1 MMIQEKKGHEST
13 LDLDVNSIS
22 DIAFVKYKS
31 HPSIIT
37 ISKNVSFEPQIKL
50 KDVNKN
56 NVRQQVLNLNSK
68 KPGTFGDIPIRNW
81 KVLLMFEI

>member
-1 MMIQEKKGHEST
+1 M
-13 LDLDVNSIS
+13 
-22 DIAFVKYKS
+22 KYKS

-68 KPGTFGDIPIRNW
+68 KPGTFGDIPIRNL